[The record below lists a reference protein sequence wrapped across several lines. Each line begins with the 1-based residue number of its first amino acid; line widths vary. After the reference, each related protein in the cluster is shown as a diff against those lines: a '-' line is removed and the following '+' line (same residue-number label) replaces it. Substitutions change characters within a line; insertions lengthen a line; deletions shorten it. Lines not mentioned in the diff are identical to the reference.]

1 MRKTFAMAL
10 LVLVVGSGI
19 GASSAG
25 VAGATVSTN
34 LASSCQPGASAA
46 FNHSGTLHTY
56 WAQVTLRC
64 SVINKFTVTVKQNGT
79 TMASLTKSYTNLNP
93 AMPYPAVSSPNVPV
107 VPGDRY
113 QVVVTAIDAS
123 GGSLGYMTSGAP
135 QVLVAAPAGGA
146 ISNEDMVIRADS
158 WVAAKVPYSQTSS
171 YTNAYGTY
179 RHDCSGF
186 VSMAWHLPSSLTT
199 VTLPNVSHRLSSKSQ
214 LQPGDILLTSGHVV
228 FFRNWSD
235 AAHTLAVIEAEPH
248 TGTVATK
255 YAPQSVTS
263 GWLADYAPYR
273 FNNVF

>member
-1 MRKTFAMAL
+1 MVDGSLERPFEWRRWSVTSFRSMPPELRAAVHVRCVTAPTVRISRAHRRCGCCSEQAEHTEKGSVMRKTFAMAL

-135 QVLVAAPAGGA
+135 QVLV
-146 ISNEDMVIRADS
+146 
-158 WVAAKVPYSQTSS
+158 
-171 YTNAYGTY
+171 
-179 RHDCSGF
+179 
-186 VSMAWHLPSSLTT
+186 
-199 VTLPNVSHRLSSKSQ
+199 
-214 LQPGDILLTSGHVV
+214 
-228 FFRNWSD
+228 
-235 AAHTLAVIEAEPH
+235 
-248 TGTVATK
+248 
-255 YAPQSVTS
+255 
-263 GWLADYAPYR
+263 
-273 FNNVF
+273 